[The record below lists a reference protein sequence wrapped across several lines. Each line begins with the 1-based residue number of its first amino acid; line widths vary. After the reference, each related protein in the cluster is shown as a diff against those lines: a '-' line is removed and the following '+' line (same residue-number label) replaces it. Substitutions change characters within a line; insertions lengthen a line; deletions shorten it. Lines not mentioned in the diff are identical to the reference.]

1 MNAIRPYVDLFL
13 YDLKLMDST
22 QHRQH
27 TGVSNQ
33 LVLQNLRMLSQNGHS
48 IIIRTPIIPGINDYD
63 DNIRQMGKLIA
74 TLLPHVLHVEIM
86 GYHTIGIDKHQR
98 IGKLSPM
105 PKISPP
111 SAEKMQRIAAILGGY
126 GVKVVNQSIV

>member
-1 MNAIRPYVDLFL
+1 MSSKFINAIRPYLDLFL

-48 IIIRTPIIPGINDYD
+48 IIIRAPIIPGINDYV
-63 DNIRQMGKLIA
+63 G
-74 TLLPHVLHVEIM
+74 
-86 GYHTIGIDKHQR
+86 
-98 IGKLSPM
+98 
-105 PKISPP
+105 
-111 SAEKMQRIAAILGGY
+111 
-126 GVKVVNQSIV
+126 